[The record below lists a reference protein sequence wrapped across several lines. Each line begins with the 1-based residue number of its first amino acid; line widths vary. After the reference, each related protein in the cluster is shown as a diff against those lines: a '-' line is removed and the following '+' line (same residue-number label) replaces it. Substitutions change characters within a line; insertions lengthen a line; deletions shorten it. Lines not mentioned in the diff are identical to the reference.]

1 MHRLLDTKR
10 FSEYEWFNRFAQNSV
25 TNMKKQT
32 ILITAGPTIEPI
44 DPVRYITNYSTGK
57 MGYALAKACT
67 RAGHYVI
74 LISGPTQ
81 LKKPPR
87 CQFISVKTARDMR
100 KAVLE
105 HFPKANLIFKV
116 AAVADYHVKNV
127 AKQKIKKSQNI
138 LTIQLNKNPDILKE
152 LGKLKKPHQTLVG
165 FAAETH
171 EGVTFAK
178 KKLKEKNLD
187 WIALNE
193 ISKKNVGFGSDKNEV
208 TLISSDGKKIKIPKQ
223 SKDDV
228 ARFILRT
235 VMKVEVD
242 VEHQFDFT
250 KFSAISFLKLF
261 RRVTT
266 ARR

>member
-1 MHRLLDTKR
+1 
-10 FSEYEWFNRFAQNSV
+10 
-25 TNMKKQT
+25 MKKQH

-57 MGYALAKACT
+57 MGYALAKAAI
-67 RAGHYVI
+67 RMGHDVT

-81 LKKPPR
+81 LKRPLG
-87 CQFISVKTARDMR
+87 CHFYQVKTAREML
-100 KAVLE
+100 KEVKH
-105 HFPKANLIFKV
+105 HFKKMDLVFKV
-116 AAVADYHVKNV
+116 AAVADYRVDH
-127 AKQKIKKSQNI
+127 ISSKKLKKTRDK
-138 LTIQLNKNPDILKE
+138 LTLKLIKNPDILKE
-152 LGKLKKPHQTLVG
+152 LGKIKKLHQTLVG

-171 EGVTFAK
+171 KGVTYAR

-223 SKDDV
+223 EKDDV

-235 VMKVEVD
+235 VLKVPLDES
-242 VEHQFDFT
+242 HRFDFT
-250 KFSAISFLKLF
+250 KFSVINLFKLLKIKS
-261 RRVTT
+261 
-266 ARR
+266 

>member
-1 MHRLLDTKR
+1 MLVL
-10 FSEYEWFNRFAQNSV
+10 V
-25 TNMKKQT
+25 KKQT

-57 MGYALAKACT
+57 MGYALAKACI
-67 RAGHYVI
+67 RAGHKVV

-81 LKKPPR
+81 LKRPIR

-100 KAVLE
+100 KVVLE
-105 HFPKANLIFKV
+105 HFPRSDLVFKV
-116 AAVADYHVKNV
+116 AAVADYRVKNV
-127 AKQKIKKSQNI
+127 ANRKIKKNKDT
-138 LTIQLNKNPDILKE
+138 LTITLTKNLDILKE

-171 EGVTFAK
+171 EGVTYAR

-223 SKDDV
+223 SKDEV

-235 VMKVEVD
+235 VLKVEVD
-242 VEHQFDFT
+242 VEHRFDFT
-250 KFSAISFLKLF
+250 KFSVISFLKLF
-261 RRVTT
+261 RHVRKFSS
-266 ARR
+266 